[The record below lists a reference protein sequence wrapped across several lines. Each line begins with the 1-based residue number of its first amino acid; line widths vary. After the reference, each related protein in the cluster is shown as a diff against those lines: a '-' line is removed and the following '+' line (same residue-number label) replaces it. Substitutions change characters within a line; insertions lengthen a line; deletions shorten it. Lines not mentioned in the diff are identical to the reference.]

1 MLPMHRPRLLSLVAT
16 LALSGSA
23 ASAAEPSPP
32 VAHIARFSGD
42 RAAAL
47 TYTFDDALRD
57 QYTLAVPM
65 LNEAGLK
72 GTFFVIPG
80 KISETVEDAEKR
92 KNDKRAWGTITWD
105 ELKEMSGQGHEI
117 ASHTW
122 THPGLAKLPPEEV
135 EAQFSKAANA
145 ILAQIGKPALTLA
158 FPFNQST
165 PEIEA
170 AALKHHVAFRDYQ
183 LGIGGKT
190 TVESLDAWADKQ
202 VRDRSWG
209 VAMFHAIGSGYAALS
224 DPEIFRVHL
233 RRMKSRE
240 AEIWIDTFANVA
252 RYAKERDA
260 AKLVVTDSAPGRLVC
275 TLTDDLDP
283 ATYDVPLTVVFEI
296 SGARTARAERA
307 GRELSARVRP
317 ASIQID
323 VAPAAEPITL
333 VWR

>member
-1 MLPMHRPRLLSLVAT
+1 MHRPRLLAFVAT
-16 LALSGSA
+16 LALAGSA
-23 ASAAEPSPP
+23 ACAAEPAPP
-32 VAHIARFSGD
+32 AARIARFAGD

-47 TYTFDDALRD
+47 TYTFDDGLRD

-65 LNEAGLK
+65 LNEVGLK

-105 ELKEMSGQGHEI
+105 ELKEMAGQGHEI

-135 EAQFSKAANA
+135 DAQFSKAADA
-145 ILAQIGKPALTLA
+145 ILAHIGKPALTLA

-170 AALKHHVAFRDYQ
+170 TALKHHVAFRDSQ

-190 TVESLDAWADKQ
+190 TAESLDAWADKQ
-202 VRDRSWG
+202 VRARAWG

-233 RRMKSRE
+233 RRIKARE
-240 AEIWIDTFANVA
+240 SELWVDTFANVV
-252 RYAKERDA
+252 RYVKERDD
-260 AKLVVTDSAPGRLVC
+260 AKLVVTDASPGRLVC
-275 TLTDDLDP
+275 MLTSDLP
-283 ATYDVPLTVVFEI
+283 SATYDAPLTLVFEI
-296 SGARTARAERA
+296 SGAKTVRADRA
-307 GRELSARVRP
+307 GRELSTRVLP

-323 VAPAAEPITL
+323 VAPSTEPITL
-333 VWR
+333 VWQ